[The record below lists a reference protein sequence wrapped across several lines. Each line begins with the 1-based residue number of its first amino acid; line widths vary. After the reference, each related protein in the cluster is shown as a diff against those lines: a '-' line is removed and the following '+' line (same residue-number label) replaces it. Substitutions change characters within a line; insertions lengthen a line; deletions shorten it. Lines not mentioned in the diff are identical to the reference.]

1 MKKSLFLLAVFILLS
16 SCVLAQPSFPPRNPR
31 LFYQWWYEDY
41 LSQNNAT
48 LIPVLYD
55 TYLKD
60 DSVINNQHCDPWE
73 RANYFYTDTQF
84 TVVGIAI
91 GAFAFYSGIE
101 KGGEINTKEMFLNL
115 YEVDGDSLLMLRNI
129 PLISCRVIGYE
140 EIDTTANRQHNIDSI
155 LFDANYFPH
164 ISSID
169 TCLSYY
175 SVGGRFLYEYYFDEP
190 VTVSDSFYLSFGCQ
204 NLGRTFHALTQLS
217 VDNMASIPGVS
228 RPCVRNVQQ
237 PEFPKFKY
245 KYRLLYYGD
254 TSARPLYQWLTAEA
268 PFFPLIFPIL
278 QYADC
283 KEVKNLHRS
292 WWVENEIRFEW
303 DSNDRMNRGW
313 EFTFVPEG
321 QSPETGTIIPCS
333 EPRVQ
338 ITFDPDIAY
347 RAYVRQKC
355 IGDQYGDWG
364 NGLHFGYGETSISNP
379 AEDATIVTPN
389 PTTGEVSVTSP
400 HKLRQVEIYDM
411 SGALLLSLQ
420 CQGENANIDLSNH
433 AAGTYLLKIYTDNG
447 TITKTVIKK

>member
-1 MKKSLFLLAVFILLS
+1 MKKSLLLLAVFCLLCS
-16 SCVLAQPSFPPRNPR
+16 HVLAQPSFPPRNPR

-48 LIPVLYD
+48 LIPVLYG
-55 TYLKD
+55 TSLKD
-60 DSVINNQHCDPWE
+60 DSVINNRLCYPWE
-73 RANYFYTDTQF
+73 RANYFYTDTQI

-91 GAFAFYSGIE
+91 ESFALYHGFE

-115 YEVDGDSLLMLRNI
+115 YEVDGDSLLMLRHI
-129 PLISCRVIGYE
+129 PLASCRVMGYD
-140 EIDTTANRQHNIDSI
+140 EIDTTINHRHNTDSI
-155 LFDANYFPH
+155 LYESCYFLNL
-164 ISSID
+164 SID
-169 TCLSYY
+169 TCFPYHIHSK
-175 SVGGRFLYEYYFDEP
+175 RTLYEYYFNEP
-190 VTVSDSFYLSFGCQ
+190 VTVNDSFYLSFGSQ
-204 NLGRTFHALTQLS
+204 NFGRTFYALTQLS
-217 VDNMASIPGVS
+217 VDNMAQVPDVS

-245 KYRLLYYGD
+245 KYRLFHLGD
-254 TSARPLYQWLTAEA
+254 SSIVMLNEWETTEA
-268 PFFPLIFPIL
+268 SVFPLIFPIL

-283 KEVKNLHRS
+283 KGVKNLHRS

-303 DSNDRMNRGW
+303 DSTDRMNRGW

-433 AAGTYLLKIYTDNG
+433 AAGTYLMKIYTDNG